1 MSDEKLVLTFEP
13 NTIEHL
19 GVKMYSTLP
28 PALAE
33 MIANSY
39 DACAKKVTIQLYDND
54 ADDKKIIIT
63 DNGIGMSFTQ
73 VNEYFLR
80 IGRNRR
86 DEGLKGTPCDRI
98 ATGKKGLGKLALF
111 GIGETI
117 TIETVQ
123 DNKGV
128 KFILDWDEIMNCRD
142 THYTPNFT
150 LFDSKEINSGTTIT
164 LEKLKRKTSYSLE
177 SLAFS
182 LSMLF
187 NFWDRDFQVLV
198 SLNDSEPI
206 SVDNKL
212 KYQNIEPEFEWEYKD
227 FVGEIEVEYEHKAE
241 VEGLIMT
248 TEKPLK
254 PGLRGITLFA
264 NGRMINSPE
273 FFGQSESSHFFS
285 YTAGWFNV
293 DFVDNWE
300 EDVISTN
307 RQSID
312 WDNEKTDTLRKFLR
326 ECLNLI
332 ERKWRKKR
340 KEKRRKNI
348 EEKTKVDIQN
358 WYKTLPPEVLERIE
372 QIVNSVDESEL
383 QPNAQAD
390 MVQNIHALVPEYPY
404 YHWRHLHS
412 NVQDASKADYATAD
426 YYRAFIEAMKK
437 YINDVRN
444 KSESLNASDASM
456 MGEVFGK
463 NGSKLLVSKKYKK
476 PDGTNFQDAT
486 KENIED
492 GQKFLSMGIVNGGRN
507 PVSHEEIINLRESGL
522 FTEKDCLDFLS
533 LLSHL
538 FKRLDDSEKP

>member
-1 MSDEKLVLTFEP
+1 MSDEKLIMTFEP

-39 DACAKKVTIQLYDND
+39 DACAKKVTINIYDTD
-54 ADDKKIIIT
+54 VDDKKIIIE
-63 DNGIGMSFTQ
+63 DDGIGMSFKE
-73 VNEYFLR
+73 VNDYFLR

-86 DEGLKGTPCDRI
+86 DEGMKETSCDRV

-111 GIGETI
+111 GIGEKI
-117 TIETVQ
+117 IIETIQ
-123 DNKGV
+123 NNDGV
-128 KFILDWDEIMNCRD
+128 KFILDWSEIMSCENV
-142 THYTPNFT
+142 HYQPKFE
-150 LFDSKEINSGTTIT
+150 LFKSEINRGTKIT
-164 LEKLKRKTSYSLE
+164 LENLKRKTAYSLE

-187 NFWDRDFQVLV
+187 NFWDKDFEVLI
-198 SLNDSEPI
+198 SLNDSTPI
-206 SVDNKL
+206 AVNNKL
-212 KYQNIEPEFEWEYKD
+212 KYQNIESEFEWEYKD
-227 FVGEIEVEYEHKAE
+227 FINEIESVYEYKNEID
-241 VEGLIMT
+241 GLILT

-293 DFVDNWE
+293 DFVDDWK

-312 WDNEKTDTLRKFLR
+312 WDNEKTAELRMFLR
-326 ECLNLI
+326 ECLNFI
-332 ERKWRKKR
+332 ERKWRIKR
-340 KEKRRKNI
+340 KEKRIENI
-348 EEKTKVDIQN
+348 ETKTSVNIKE
-358 WYKTLPPEVLERIE
+358 WYKTLPAEVLARIE
-372 QIVNSVDESEL
+372 PIINSVDESEL
-383 QPNAQAD
+383 LPNEQAD
-390 MVQNIHALVPEYPY
+390 VVQNIHSLVPEYPY

-412 NVQDASKADYATAD
+412 FVQNSSKDDYENAD

-444 KSESLNASDASM
+444 KSASRNASDASM

-463 NGSKLLVSKKYKK
+463 NGSKLLVSKKYIK
-476 PDGTNFQDAT
+476 PDGSHFQETT
-486 KENIED
+486 KENIEE

-507 PVSHEEIINLRESGL
+507 PVSHEEITSLRESGSV
-522 FTEKDCLDFLS
+522 F
-533 LLSHL
+533 
-538 FKRLDDSEKP
+538 